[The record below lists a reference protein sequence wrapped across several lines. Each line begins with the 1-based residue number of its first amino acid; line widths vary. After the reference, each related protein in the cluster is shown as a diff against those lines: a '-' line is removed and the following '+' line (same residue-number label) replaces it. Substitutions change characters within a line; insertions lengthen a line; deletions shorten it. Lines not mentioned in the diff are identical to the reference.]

1 MLTAERLL
9 PLSAAARAA
18 SSLARLVWLN
28 PSEPL
33 SATAEADALLAGA
46 LLAGALLDA
55 GALLAGALLVAAG
68 ADVEL
73 ELEQAAASDSA
84 ATAGMAAS
92 ALRLILIDVC
102 PSCRFGGDSL
112 CCIALTDDRRQG
124 PSRRCP

>member
-1 MLTAERLL
+1 MLTADRLL

-18 SSLARLVWLN
+18 SSLARLVWLT

-33 SATAEADALLAGA
+33 SATAEADVLLAGA
-46 LLAGALLDA
+46 LLA

-68 ADVEL
+68 ADVVEL

-102 PSCRFGGDSL
+102 PSCRLEAIFGG
-112 CCIALTDDRRQG
+112 AL
-124 PSRRCP
+124 PSRTTVGRARAA

>member
-1 MLTAERLL
+1 MLTADRLL

-18 SSLARLVWLN
+18 SSLARLLWLK

-33 SATAEADALLAGA
+33 SATGAADE

-55 GALLAGALLVAAG
+55 GALLAGALLEAG
-68 ADVEL
+68 VDVLEL

-102 PSCRFGGDSL
+102 PS
-112 CCIALTDDRRQG
+112 
-124 PSRRCP
+124 

>member
-1 MLTAERLL
+1 MLTADRLL
-9 PLSAAARAA
+9 PLRAAARAA

-33 SATAEADALLAGA
+33 SATAEAEALA
-46 LLAGALLDA
+46 LVEAGALLDA
-55 GALLAGALLVAAG
+55 GALLVAGG

-92 ALRLILIDVC
+92 ALRLILIDMC
-102 PSCRFGGDSL
+102 PSCRLEAIFGGA
-112 CCIALTDDRRQG
+112 IA
-124 PSRRCP
+124 SRTPAGRARAAGVREVSK